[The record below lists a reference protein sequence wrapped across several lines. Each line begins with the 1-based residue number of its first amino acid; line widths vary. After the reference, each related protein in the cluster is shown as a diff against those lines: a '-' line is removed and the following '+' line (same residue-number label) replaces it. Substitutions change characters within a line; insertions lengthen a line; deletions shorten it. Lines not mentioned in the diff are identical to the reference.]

1 MMSSTSRCNRGGAI
15 AHGTEGTE
23 TRFLCE
29 TAFAM
34 SFPASISRRAVVRH
48 RAGSRASG
56 ATECLTGDRV
66 ATGPTAGWF
75 GDRALLAPLA
85 YSSLDALLRARVE
98 RADGK
103 ADGTTD
109 DERDHAGDR
118 REKRRVHQHEPED
131 ADDNDRQT
139 VQA

>member
-1 MMSSTSRCNRGGAI
+1 MGPKAPRHVFFASPLLPCPFQPPFRPVALEGPWSVAEPALELRG
-15 AHGTEGTE
+15 
-23 TRFLCE
+23 RP
-29 TAFAM
+29 
-34 SFPASISRRAVVRH
+34 SVSQ
-48 RAGSRASG
+48 
-56 ATECLTGDRV
+56 ATGWRPGGDRV
-66 ATGPTAGWF
+66 ATAGWF
-75 GDRALLAPLA
+75 GDRALLVPLA
-85 YSSLDALLRARVE
+85 YPSLDALLRARVE

-131 ADDNDRQT
+131 ADDNDRQA

>member
-1 MMSSTSRCNRGGAI
+1 MSSTSRCNGGEAI
-15 AHGTEGTE
+15 VHGAEGTE

-34 SFPASISRRAVVRH
+34 SFPTTFRPVALEGPWSVAEPALELRERPSV
-48 RAGSRASG
+48 SQ
-56 ATECLTGDRV
+56 

-131 ADDNDRQT
+131 TDDNDRQT

>member
-1 MMSSTSRCNRGGAI
+1 M
-15 AHGTEGTE
+15 
-23 TRFLCE
+23 
-29 TAFAM
+29 
-34 SFPASISRRAVVRH
+34 
-48 RAGSRASG
+48 
-56 ATECLTGDRV
+56 

-131 ADDNDRQT
+131 TDDNDRQT
-139 VQA
+139 VQAQCPQECLETDDDADESRHHDDDSGSEGNVHLCGRALGER